1 MLRAA
6 AQTMSAT
13 TQPAPAPLSV
23 VPPAPS
29 TTAPSTTASSTTS
42 TTPSSSDV
50 SVGANGYIHGIDGML
65 DQISGALLRQAKT
78 EILPTLQ
85 NDRALQET
93 IGRAAGKAMA
103 KPLWVIAGIA
113 AVFVGWTIWQTSDIR
128 VERRPVVRS
137 NPRGGQRRSART
149 RSSRQRYYR

>member
-6 AQTMSAT
+6 AQTMPAT
-13 TQPAPAPLSV
+13 TATQPAPAPLSV

-29 TTAPSTTASSTTS
+29 TTPPP
-42 TTPSSSDV
+42 PSSSDV

-93 IGRAAGKAMA
+93 IGYAAGRAMA

-149 RSSRQRYYR
+149 KSSRQRYYR